1 VAGFADLHYRA
12 RAMVTVHVVVG
23 VTLLVLNLA
32 AGLLG
37 AWCWHRVEPSPRF
50 WTVLRAGQ
58 AAIVVQVLLGGL
70 LLALGKKPG
79 DNLHIL
85 YGVLPLVVSFIAEQ
99 FRVGSADA
107 ILAARGYDTA
117 AEVGE
122 LPPEEQRVVVLSIVR
137 REMGVMTIA
146 CFVVVALA
154 LRAATTSGAF

>member
-1 VAGFADLHYRA
+1 
-12 RAMVTVHVVVG
+12 MVTVHAVVG

-37 AWCWHRVEPSPRF
+37 AWCWHRVEPSTRF
-50 WTVLRAGQ
+50 WTLLRAGQ
-58 AAIVVQVLLGGL
+58 AAIVIQVLLGAL
-70 LLALGKKPG
+70 LLALGKKPR
-79 DNLHIL
+79 DDLHIL

-99 FRVGSADA
+99 FRIGSADA
-107 ILAARGYDTA
+107 ILAGHGYDSA

-137 REMGVMTIA
+137 REMGVMAIA
-146 CFVVVALA
+146 CFIVVALA